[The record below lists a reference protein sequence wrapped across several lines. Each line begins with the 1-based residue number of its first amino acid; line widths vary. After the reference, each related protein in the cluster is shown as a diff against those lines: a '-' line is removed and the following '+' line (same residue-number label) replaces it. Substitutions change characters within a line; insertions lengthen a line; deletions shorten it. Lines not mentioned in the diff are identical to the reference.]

1 MTGLILKSLAGFY
14 YVENE
19 SGEIIECKARG
30 SFRANKISPKVG
42 DTVSFSMS
50 GENKGII
57 DEIAFRNN
65 ELTRPPVANIDKLF
79 IVVSTTEPLPNFL
92 QIDELVVAAEYV
104 GIEPVVVVSKTDKTL
119 NDDIFKIYSLA
130 GFKVYNAITDTKKIS
145 DEMKG
150 CISAVCG
157 NSGVGKSTL
166 LNRLGVDAE
175 IETGEISK
183 KLGRGRHT
191 TRVVELHK
199 LPLGGYIADTP
210 GFTVAQTER
219 YVSFYKDELE
229 DCFREFSEYKI
240 QCKFLGCSHT
250 GEKGCA
256 VRAAVDS
263 GKISESRYKNYNEIY
278 NRIKNIPKWQIKNG
292 GNL

>member
-30 SFRANKISPKVG
+30 SFRANNISPKVG

-229 DCFREFSEYKI
+229 DYFREFSEYKI

-278 NRIKNIPKWQIKNG
+278 NRIKNIHKWQIKNG

>member
-199 LPLGGYIADTP
+199 LPSGGYIADTP

>member
-65 ELTRPPVANIDKLF
+65 ELARPPVANIDKLF

-199 LPLGGYIADTP
+199 LPSGGYIADTP

>member
-65 ELTRPPVANIDKLF
+65 ELARPPVANIDKLF

-199 LPLGGYIADTP
+199 LPSGGYIADTP

-256 VRAAVDS
+256 VKAAVDS

>member
-1 MTGLILKSLAGFY
+1 MKGLILKSVAGFY
-14 YVENE
+14 YVETEN
-19 SGEIIECKARG
+19 GEIIECKARG
-30 SFRANKISPKVG
+30 SFRANGISPKVG
-42 DTVSFSMS
+42 DTVLFSIS
-50 GENKGII
+50 TEGKGVIE
-57 DEIAFRNN
+57 EIAIRKN

-79 IVVSTTEPLPNFL
+79 IVVSTVEPIPNFL
-92 QIDELVVAAEYV
+92 QIDELVVSAEYV
-104 GIEPVVVVSKTDKTL
+104 GIEPVIVVSKTDKTL

-130 GFKVYNAITDTKKIS
+130 GFSVYNAITDFEEILNS
-145 DEMKG
+145 MKG
-150 CISAVCG
+150 NISAVAG

-166 LNRLGVDAE
+166 LNRLGLQTK

-199 LPLGGYIADTP
+199 LSEGGYIADTP

-229 DCFREFSEYKI
+229 DCFREFSDYKI
-240 QCKFLGCSHT
+240 KCKFLGCSHT

-256 VRAAVDS
+256 VKEAVDK
-263 GKISESRYKNYNEIY
+263 GEISESRYKSYNEIY

>member
-1 MTGLILKSLAGFY
+1 MTGLILKSVSGFY

-30 SFRANKISPKVG
+30 SFRASKISPKVG
-42 DTVSFSMS
+42 DSVLFSIS
-50 GENKGII
+50 TDGKGVIE
-57 DEIAFRNN
+57 EIAFRKN

-92 QIDELVVAAEYV
+92 QIDELIVAAEYV
-104 GIEPVVVVSKTDKTL
+104 GIKPVIVVSKTDKTL

-130 GFKVYNAITDTKKIS
+130 GFSVYDAIADSKEILAS
-145 DEMKG
+145 MKG
-150 CISAVCG
+150 KISAVAG

-166 LNRLGVDAE
+166 LNRLGIDAE

-199 LPLGGYIADTP
+199 LPSGGYIADTP

-229 DCFREFSEYKI
+229 GCFREFSDYKVK
-240 QCKFLGCSHT
+240 CKFLGCSHT

-256 VRAAVDS
+256 VKDAVDN
-263 GKISESRYKNYNEIY
+263 GEISESRYKNYNEIY

-292 GNL
+292 GNI